1 MPVLGLSAAAVLDS
15 RQAKP
20 ESVGMRFFIAAR
32 SRTAQDVADAA
43 FAAGTRQ
50 VVVLGA
56 GLDTFGLRHPGRE
69 VFEVDHPA
77 TQEWK
82 IDRLREA
89 GLEAPSVRF
98 VGVDFEVDDLA
109 TRLAE
114 AGHSASEPSCY
125 LWLGVVPYL
134 TEAAFRQ
141 TLAVTARAAGDE
153 VVFDYAEPLDG
164 HGSERTR
171 RGARAAAVG
180 EPWRFFATPED
191 VAGIASSAG
200 FDVVQDLDGAALA
213 GRLLGRVTS
222 RRSGGHVVHASRRR

>member
-20 ESVGMRFFIAAR
+20 ESIGMRFFIAAR
-32 SRTAQDVADAA
+32 SRTAQDAADAA
-43 FAAGTRQ
+43 FAAGRQ

-56 GLDTFGLRHPGRE
+56 GLDTFGLRHPGHD

-77 TQEWK
+77 TQQWK
-82 IDRLREA
+82 IARLREA

-109 TRLAE
+109 SRLAE
-114 AGHSASEPSCY
+114 AGHSAAEPSCY

-164 HGSERTR
+164 HGIGRTR
-171 RGARAAAVG
+171 RAARAAAVG
-180 EPWRFFATPED
+180 EPWRFFATPEHI
-191 VAGIASSAG
+191 AGIASSAG
-200 FDVVQDLDGAALA
+200 FDAVQDLDGAALA
-213 GRLLGRVTS
+213 GRLLGWVTS
-222 RRSGGHVVHASRRR
+222 RSGGGHVVHASRRR